1 MLRRIREQP
10 FDRSEH
16 PLFLIAL
23 AAADHKIAA
32 GAASAAGDGHD
43 MIQRKLAAGEFVP
56 AVMAD
61 TAPQQFLKGLAKTR
75 PELRGVDLNDLEGS
89 ARSIA
94 KQKGVDYETVKG
106 QALNTIQKIM

>member
-1 MLRRIREQP
+1 MNPILN
-10 FDRSEH
+10 
-16 PLFLIAL
+16 FLSGGSGNIFSQILMQAV
-23 AAADHKIAA
+23 
-32 GAASAAGDGHD
+32 GAAL
-43 MIQRKLAAGEFVP
+43 RGE
-56 AVMAD
+56 
-61 TAPQQFLKGLAKTR
+61 TPQQFLKGLAKTR